1 MARQEMNEALDCW
14 NDEGGAQFLAQAAGY
29 DAEGLAHNERRLLEC
44 LGVAVVG
51 LWRELPTAVQ
61 RALFQY
67 AVRDQAS
74 DAAELK
80 AQIARFLHDHAG
92 QQPRSPG

>member
-1 MARQEMNEALDCW
+1 MARQEMNDALDCW

-29 DAEGLAHNERRLLEC
+29 DTEGLAHNERRVLEC
-44 LGVAVVG
+44 LGAAVVG

-67 AVRDQAS
+67 AAREQAS

-92 QQPRSPG
+92 QQSSSPD